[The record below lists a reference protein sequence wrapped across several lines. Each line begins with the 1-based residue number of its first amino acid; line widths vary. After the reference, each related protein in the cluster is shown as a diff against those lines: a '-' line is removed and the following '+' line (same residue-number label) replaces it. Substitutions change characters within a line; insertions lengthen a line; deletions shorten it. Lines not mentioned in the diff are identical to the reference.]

1 MKVSKAGVL
10 GITND
15 IPVKLAEFGSSN
27 LSRNFVVK

>member
-1 MKVSKAGVL
+1 MKVSIAGVL

-27 LSRNFVVK
+27 LSLISS